1 MQRYGGRA
9 RWLGIRGRRRL
20 GATGRRRLLGLCGVV
35 LMVGARHGPGGS
47 LLEGTA
53 ILTCR
58 GRAHGGWEGGAVGDC
73 IAVHSL
79 GTVWAEG
86 GGWVQPYELNMADL

>member
-20 GATGRRRLLGLCGVV
+20 GATGRRR
-35 LMVGARHGPGGS
+35 GS